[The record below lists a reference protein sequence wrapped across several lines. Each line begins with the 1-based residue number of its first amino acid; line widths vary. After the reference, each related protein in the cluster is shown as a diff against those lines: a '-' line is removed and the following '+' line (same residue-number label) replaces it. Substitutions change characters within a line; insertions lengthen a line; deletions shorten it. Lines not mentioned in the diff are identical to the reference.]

1 MYRHNDYNFATLPDY
16 SLVARFF
23 ELSPFEPWL
32 TRDKV
37 DRVSE
42 EQLSNFWGR
51 MFLFV
56 SSTLYVQGVLK
67 CVYIV
72 WYSISVSSLARV

>member
-1 MYRHNDYNFATLPDY
+1 MYWHNDYNFATLPDY

-42 EQLSNFWGR
+42 EQLSNFLGG
-51 MFLFV
+51 MFVFV
-56 SSTLYVQGVLK
+56 TSTL
-67 CVYIV
+67 
-72 WYSISVSSLARV
+72 